1 MKNIEALSEQDYL
14 WAALDDLKQ
23 PPRETLK
30 LPEAVTELETEEIS
44 HALAVHKGNR
54 TRAADALGIGRT
66 NLIAKMRKYELV

>member
-1 MKNIEALSEQDYL
+1 MKNIEELSEQGYL

-23 PPRETLK
+23 PIRETLK
-30 LPEAVTELETEEIS
+30 LPKAVTELETEEIS
-44 HALAVHKGNR
+44 HALEVHNGNR